1 MYCITFWNHHQYF
14 QPQKVVN
21 VKILIDGS
29 YSAVD
34 RIYNCCYKVMF
45 DSFFFIL
52 VDRCENSLLIL
63 FAYSKKN
70 TQLPDKAIDDAIA

>member
-1 MYCITFWNHHQYF
+1 MCQLLAEQVLAYSHQTQSALLHSEYSGIIINIF
-14 QPQKVVN
+14 SRKKVVN

-52 VDRCENSLLIL
+52 VDRCE
-63 FAYSKKN
+63 K
-70 TQLPDKAIDDAIA
+70 